1 LSNFSHSPALSELR
15 MIWPMAL
22 HCRHFSVVAAT
33 SRSLLRL
40 MIVSSSLA
48 AVLDQGKAF
57 S

>member
-1 LSNFSHSPALSELR
+1 LSNFSNSPALSELR

>member
-1 LSNFSHSPALSELR
+1 
-15 MIWPMAL
+15 MIWRVAL
-22 HCRHFSVVAAT
+22 HCRHSSMLAAT

-40 MIVSSSLA
+40 MTVSSSLA